1 MKGLAQSELLHSLH
15 QQQAAKDLQRKV
27 DQAEKEL
34 LNTRM
39 EVDSRTQ
46 KILQKEEQYR
56 DADAARLDKIRQQV
70 SHSQQVKIW

>member
-1 MKGLAQSELLHSLH
+1 MHSLH